1 MNRKI
6 SEPQRRVLEIL
17 ATVNGGRYYFDFLPL
32 VKTALYPHL
41 WGDTPT
47 RDVKAKNT
55 ARKEIATVVEDL
67 RERDLIQLT
76 TRGNIMY
83 MKIKL
88 TPQGEGMVTTG
99 STDGNNR

>member
-1 MNRKI
+1 MNREI

-32 VKTALYPHL
+32 VKTALSPHL
-41 WGDTPT
+41 WGDTPN

-83 MKIKL
+83 MKIQL
-88 TPQGEGMVTTG
+88 TLHGEGMVTTG

>member
-1 MNRKI
+1 MNREI

-41 WGDTPT
+41 WGDTPN

>member
-1 MNRKI
+1 MNREI

-41 WGDTPT
+41 WGDTPN

-76 TRGNIMY
+76 TRGNMRR
-83 MKIKL
+83 KSGSS
-88 TPQGEGMVTTG
+88 TTRWEGAI
-99 STDGNNR
+99 

>member
-1 MNRKI
+1 M
-6 SEPQRRVLEIL
+6 EIL

-41 WGDTPT
+41 WGDTPN

-55 ARKEIATVVEDL
+55 ARKEIATGVEDL

-76 TRGNIMY
+76 SRGNIMY
-83 MKIKL
+83 TKIKL
-88 TPQGEGMVTTG
+88 TPLGEGMV
-99 STDGNNR
+99 NRVTRVT

>member
-1 MNRKI
+1 MNREI

-41 WGDTPT
+41 WGDTPN

-99 STDGNNR
+99 STDVNNR